1 MSTFQQLREG
11 VSESLDGLVQG
22 WRHLASRASG
32 ALTRFMPVRR
42 DDADSESANIVAG
55 HSARWGLM
63 AAEVFDDD
71 DRVVVKLEAPGLDS
85 EDFDIQVR
93 NDVLIIRGEKRFER
107 EQNRGNYHL
116 MECAYGRFERAI
128 PLPAEVDEE
137 KARADYRRGLL
148 RVTLPKTGHHTG
160 RRISV
165 SAG

>member
-1 MSTFQQLREG
+1 
-11 VSESLDGLVQG
+11 
-22 WRHLASRASG
+22 
-32 ALTRFMPVRR
+32 
-42 DDADSESANIVAG
+42 
-55 HSARWGLM
+55 
-63 AAEVFDDD
+63 
-71 DRVVVKLEAPGLDS
+71 
-85 EDFDIQVR
+85 VR